1 MAVAVV
7 AVSIVI
13 AGINTAAPLS
23 NIKHLQTIKRAVS
36 DYSTVNT
43 HATGNDK

>member
-7 AVSIVI
+7 AVSLVV

-36 DYSTVNT
+36 DFLSVTIHENQRP
-43 HATGNDK
+43 